1 MYDEQDES
9 LWNQD
14 LISRG
19 VFYLNQAATGDR
31 ISKYHLEA
39 NIAWWLTVKADSGEK
54 WETILDL
61 YNKLLILDYSPTA
74 ALNRTFAL
82 SKVKENFSKL
92 IPWQKQLPTKSLF
105 KKILTIFEF
114 RIMNINLFCFLL
126 LLKTINR
133 H

>member
-1 MYDEQDES
+1 
-9 LWNQD
+9 